1 VADPVDVGAAVEEPL
16 CRLALP
22 ALTRAPEC
30 VGDVVL
36 TGRRVLASS
45 GSRRSTSPSPAACR
59 RLACAASFRRLLTPA
74 REARLHHIPKQA
86 SRERRRPVSERD
98 QDGVVE
104 ITARL
109 RPPARQH
116 PGNPDTPHDLRRAEP
131 TARPETRPLTHHIQ
145 PNSTTAGGHSSRRLT
160 IDYRH
165 ARDKAKAGASAA
177 LPTRLQRTTNNCA
190 AATSSDACFALPKEA
205 SGRHR
210 LVLSRLVRI
219 CAARSC
225 QAFDLVVVGL
235 RRVGR
240 GAGRVRVGGHGW
252 CGARGRPAVSR
263 STTVPCGRPAT

>member
-1 VADPVDVGAAVEEPL
+1 MPKRLLHLFGALAAVW
-16 CRLALP
+16 
-22 ALTRAPEC
+22 
-30 VGDVVL
+30 
-36 TGRRVLASS
+36 ASS
-45 GSRRSTSPSPAACR
+45 PRSHPRR
-59 RLACAASFRRLLTPA
+59 PA
-74 REARLHHIPKQA
+74 R
-86 SRERRRPVSERD
+86 
-98 QDGVVE
+98 
-104 ITARL
+104 
-109 RPPARQH
+109 
-116 PGNPDTPHDLRRAEP
+116 
-131 TARPETRPLTHHIQ
+131 HIQ
-145 PNSTTAGGHSSRRLT
+145 PPRRAGTRAAAAKTHSDPWSQWGNALAGTPPENRHLSAVPAARLSCKPRPMKCPMRE
-160 IDYRH
+160 RH
-165 ARDKAKAGASAA
+165 REHLTRPRSARERAPR
-177 LPTRLQRTTNNCA
+177 LPAPACPRWTTNNCA